1 MSSASNLRVV
11 VADDERPARSFLVS
25 LLRSYDD
32 VILVGEAATGTD
44 AVALIERER
53 PDLALLDLQMPEL
66 DGLGV
71 VRTVRRE
78 LLPLVAFV
86 TAYDHYAVDAFELHA
101 VDYLLKPVEP
111 ARLRL
116 MLNRAHERLD
126 RADAKHA
133 STEAIVRAATHVDAA
148 ATTESSR
155 YVRRIPVRVDDDI
168 VLLPVERLAAIEA
181 DGEVLQLTTHQ
192 KERHLLHLPLRDLE
206 ARLDPARFIRLSR
219 SAIVRTDAIVKVSPG
234 SGGTL
239 QVTLANGLQLGVSRL
254 RARVIRDTLLKF

>member
-1 MSSASNLRVV
+1 MSSASRLRVV

-25 LLRSYDD
+25 LLRSYED
-32 VILVGEAATGTD
+32 VTLVGEAATGTD
-44 AVALIERER
+44 AVTLIERER
-53 PDLALLDLQMPEL
+53 PDVALLDLQMPEL
-66 DGLGV
+66 DGLDV

-86 TAYDHYAVDAFELHA
+86 TAYDQYAVDAFELHA

-126 RADAKHA
+126 RADAKGAGTDAVIRAAAHVESA
-133 STEAIVRAATHVDAA
+133 SGTEA
-148 ATTESSR
+148 SR
-155 YVRRIPVRVDDDI
+155 YLRRIPVRVQEDI
-168 VLLPVERLAAIEA
+168 VLLPIERLAAIEA
-181 DGEVLQLTTHQ
+181 EGEVLHLTTHQ

-206 ARLDPARFIRLSR
+206 ARLDPAKFIRLSR

-239 QVTLANGLQLGVSRL
+239 VVTLVNGLQIGVSRL
-254 RARVIRDTLLKF
+254 RARVIRDTLLKL